1 MIIVDTNVVS
11 EMMRARPDPL
21 VEAWFGM
28 RRPADLA
35 ITVVSLYELHH
46 GTRRMSPSTERRR
59 LEVMVRALV
68 PSAIGSVVDLDAE
81 AAEAAA
87 DIQVRRQSAGRPIQ
101 MADALI
107 AGIVRRHDAILS
119 TRNIRDFIDTGIS
132 LVNPWQEALP

>member
-21 VEAWFGM
+21 VEAWFGT
-28 RRPADLA
+28 RRAADFT
-35 ITVVSLYELHH
+35 ITVVTLYELLH
-46 GTRRMSPSTERRR
+46 GTKRMSPSAERRR
-59 LEVMVRALV
+59 LEAMVRSLV
-68 PSAIGSVVDLDAE
+68 PNAVGRVVDLDGE

-101 MADALI
+101 LADALI
-107 AGIVRRHDAILS
+107 AGIVRRHDAVLA
-119 TRNIRDFIDTGIS
+119 TRNIRDFVDTGIS